1 MTARKDEETPKP
13 SLRERLDLSFSQ
25 VLGGALAAVT
35 SAVAASYLGVAGTL
49 IGAALGSVIITVGTS
64 IYKLW
69 LRSTNERL
77 RKVVPVQAL
86 SNLRVVPEDKP
97 SNRRP
102 SNVRGA
108 GAPRPADETT
118 LLPKLTDPS
127 GKLWSPPDAP
137 PPEPVANRWLTLFKR
152 LPWPRIA
159 VVAAIVFV
167 LSTGVVVAA
176 ELIGGGS
183 LSSLLHGRPDGGTS
197 IGGGHAPQQ
206 GDFDRRPSE
215 DRSPAQ
221 SRSPESTPS
230 PTPSSI
236 PTPSRTPSPTPSTP
250 QSPTVSPSAPPQSP
264 AGQEPTP
271 P

>member
-1 MTARKDEETPKP
+1 MTAKKDEEQPKS
-13 SLRERLDLSFSQ
+13 SLKERLDLSFSQ

-64 IYKLW
+64 LYKLW
-69 LRSTNERL
+69 LKSTNERI

-86 SNLRVVPEDKP
+86 SHRRVLPQDE
-97 SNRRP
+97 RRP
-102 SNVRGA
+102 SNVPGA

-127 GKLWSPPDAP
+127 GKLWSPPEPAP
-137 PPEPVANRWLTLFKR
+137 PADNRWTALFRR

-159 VVAAIVFV
+159 VVAAVVFV

-183 LSSLLHGRPDGGTS
+183 LSSLLHGKPDGGTS

-206 GDFDRRPSE
+206 GDFDRNPSPS
-215 DRSPAQ
+215 SPAP
-221 SRSPESTPS
+221 SGSADPTPSTSPSSVPTPSKTPS
-230 PTPSSI
+230 PTPSAPQSPP
-236 PTPSRTPSPTPSTP
+236 PTPSSPV
-250 QSPTVSPSAPPQSP
+250 QSEEPKPP
-264 AGQEPTP
+264 
-271 P
+271 

>member
-1 MTARKDEETPKP
+1 MTAQKDEETPKP
-13 SLRERLDLSFSQ
+13 SVKERLDLSFSQ

-49 IGAALGSVIITVGTS
+49 IGAALGSVIITVGTAL
-64 IYKLW
+64 YKLW

-97 SNRRP
+97 TTRGP
-102 SNVRGA
+102 SNVPGA

-127 GKLWSPPDAP
+127 GKIWAP
-137 PPEPVANRWLTLFKR
+137 EPEPEPVRKQWAALFQR

-167 LSTGVVVAA
+167 LSTGVVVAT

-183 LSSLLHGRPDGGTS
+183 LSSLLHGKPDGGTS
-197 IGGGHAPQQ
+197 IGGGHGPQQ
-206 GDFDRRPSE
+206 GDFDRTPGPS
-215 DRSPAQ
+215 
-221 SRSPESTPS
+221 S
-230 PTPSSI
+230 PTPSRTAD
-236 PTPSRTPSPTPSTP
+236 PTPSTSPSSVPMPSRTPSPTPSTP
-250 QSPTVSPSAPPQSP
+250 QSPTATPSSPPESP
-264 AGQEPTP
+264 AGEKPTP